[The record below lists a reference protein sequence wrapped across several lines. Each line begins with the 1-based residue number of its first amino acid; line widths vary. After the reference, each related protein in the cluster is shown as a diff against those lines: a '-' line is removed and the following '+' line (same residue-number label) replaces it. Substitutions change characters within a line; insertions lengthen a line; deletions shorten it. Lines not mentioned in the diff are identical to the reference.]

1 MTKRENGCREEQ
13 YAPMIMGFFKDHD
26 NDRLRELC
34 SENYCEVAIV
44 PYNLINKFQPLDIS
58 VNKVAKTFIQNIT
71 SGKMSSI
78 TSDFQMKSQ
87 HS

>member
-44 PYNLINKFQPLDIS
+44 PHIFTNKFQPLE
-58 VNKVAKTFIQNIT
+58 
-71 SGKMSSI
+71 
-78 TSDFQMKSQ
+78 
-87 HS
+87 

>member
-1 MTKRENGCREEQ
+1 MDT
-13 YAPMIMGFFKDHD
+13 FKGQD

-34 SENYCEVAIV
+34 SENNCEVAIV
-44 PYNLINKFQPLDIS
+44 PHNLISKFQPLDIS
-58 VNKVAKTFIQNIT
+58 VNKISEAFIQNIT

-78 TSDFQMKSQ
+78 TSSFQMKLQ